1 MNTDFNI
8 FNLKDSEAGNSNSFT
23 ELRISSL
30 KEPIIDNND
39 IENVNPNAENI
50 VKSSQKDLYQSKS
63 SKNSL
68 FSSDVKISY
77 RTELF
82 QEIEKNNFEKVTQI
96 LNNDVSQI
104 NDYNIDGLT
113 PLHLGVI
120 QGNIDII
127 NLLLE
132 KGSNPNA
139 LSLSKNQTPL
149 HFSYLNQ
156 NENTNEIINN
166 LINHGAKENILD
178 INNKKP
184 SDYLNININTSNSN
198 NSLNKKYKLI
208 KNVNNIKLNN
218 GNNNENNLNGI
229 NGSQNSERNI
239 SISNSY
245 ETTII
250 NSISTQKENKS
261 NKNYNK
267 NSLKKEKKINI
278 NLNDLITPIKYP
290 CLVNLKD
297 ESQKKVSIN
306 DCLEI
311 ESLSINLNNKNN
323 DNSENN
329 LPLLNEN
336 DIKNYKSIQSL
347 TSFNDNVD
355 LTYTTSYKVEQSNNK
370 KTSNKKDNNKNINKE
385 SNDAKQI
392 SIININKKIDYNTE
406 ISNPNIDEIYKELI
420 IKKRDSIAKAY
431 KKKWNKIYLYNNCH
445 CKTEKNKKKIFI
457 ENYINGCMNNEPNSP
472 KNITVIHNSNSY
484 LNTTNKNLNKTFGEY
499 SPFSTD
505 IQTGKRKLNIKEN
518 DTTLNIENKAITEFK
533 YDNSISEEEENNKN
547 EHLTSLAN
555 ELVNK
560 SNNLKTIEEHI
571 SNSYNEIKNWL
582 NSINL
587 VNYYDNFINNEIY
600 DINQL
605 INRMKSPRTK
615 LNINDIE
622 SLLKIDKKGYCF
634 RILVRLEVDAGLI
647 DTKISKFMI
656 DNIYF
661 NNNNNSIKN
670 KNNLKLSI
678 SHDYNN
684 CYGCCKFNITN
695 SSKKN
700 DLKYFLLR
708 YGIMD
713 LFPNFNHNGFDLIN
727 FVILQMYSNNPINDE
742 ILENHFHIYNYEKRV
757 IVLKALETEM
767 KKINYFLDSNEYNDN
782 PNKDMIKYE
791 NIIFK
796 QQEENKYIYKNNQKL
811 CNDCLIF

>member
-198 NSLNKKYKLI
+198 NSLNKKYNLI
-208 KNVNNIKLNN
+208 KKVNNIKLNN

-261 NKNYNK
+261 NENYNK
-267 NSLKKEKKINI
+267 NSLEKDKKINI

-385 SNDAKQI
+385 SNDDKQI

-457 ENYINGCMNNEPNSP
+457 ENYINGCMNNEPNSA

-661 NNNNNSIKN
+661 NNNNNAIKN

-695 SSKKN
+695 SSKK
-700 DLKYFLLR
+700 
-708 YGIMD
+708 
-713 LFPNFNHNGFDLIN
+713 
-727 FVILQMYSNNPINDE
+727 
-742 ILENHFHIYNYEKRV
+742 
-757 IVLKALETEM
+757 
-767 KKINYFLDSNEYNDN
+767 
-782 PNKDMIKYE
+782 MI
-791 NIIFK
+791 
-796 QQEENKYIYKNNQKL
+796 
-811 CNDCLIF
+811 